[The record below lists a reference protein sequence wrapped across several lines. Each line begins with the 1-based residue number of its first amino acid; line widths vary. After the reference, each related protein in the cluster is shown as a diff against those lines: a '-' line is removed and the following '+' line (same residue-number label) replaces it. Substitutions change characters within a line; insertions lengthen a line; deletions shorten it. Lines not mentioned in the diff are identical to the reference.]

1 MTNFY
6 RFQQKEK
13 RRSGESCHL
22 RHCCIPL
29 VLPLHGVKAGHVPGC
44 RVMDAQ
50 EVLSRAD
57 QKLIGSPLHAELMD
71 LREKFKEDKR
81 RIAELKASRKFRPV

>member
-22 RHCCIPL
+22 RHCCIL
-29 VLPLHGVKAGHVPGC
+29 VMLPLHGVRAGHV
-44 RVMDAQ
+44 RDHHILDSWEM
-50 EVLSRAD
+50 S
-57 QKLIGSPLHAELMD
+57 
-71 LREKFKEDKR
+71 
-81 RIAELKASRKFRPV
+81 